1 MIKAE
6 KIKVRIIEWLLD
18 GHLGFDITRDSIGLE
33 VLFSRNKRR
42 ADMLIVSNEFHAL
55 EIKGDLDDLSKLPD
69 QLNDYS
75 NTFDKTSMV
84 ITRKHLKNIRQLLP
98 RYTGIILFE
107 KNSLRTIRKAA
118 LRKRLD
124 KGSLLM
130 FMGKVQLGKLLNI
143 KYVAKYSTDELRFMA
158 SEKLS
163 LHLIRCEAYGFLQR
177 KHKKR
182 FDLFLRDKG
191 SSVLIDDLSS
201 LYGDVCKI
209 NG

>member
-6 KIKVRIIEWLLD
+6 KMKVKIIEWLLE
-18 GHLGFDITRDSIGLE
+18 GHLGFDIARDSIGLE
-33 VLFSRNKRR
+33 ILFSRNRRR
-42 ADMLIVSNEFHAL
+42 ADMLIVSNELHAL
-55 EIKGDLDDLSKLPD
+55 EVKGDLDNLSKLPD
-69 QLNDYS
+69 QLHDYS
-75 NTFDKTSMV
+75 NTFDKISMV
-84 ITRKHLKNIRQLLP
+84 ITTKHLKNIRQLLP
-98 RYTGIILFE
+98 RYTGIILIE
-107 KNSLRTIRKAA
+107 KNSLRIIRKAI

-143 KYVAKYSTDELRFMA
+143 KNVAKYSTDELRFMA

-163 LHLIRCEAYGFLQR
+163 LLLIRREACDFLQR

-182 FDLFLRDKG
+182 FDLFLHDKG
-191 SSVLIDDLSS
+191 TLVIADDLSS
-201 LYGDVCKI
+201 LYGDVGEV

>member
-6 KIKVRIIEWLLD
+6 KMKVGIIEWLLD
-18 GHLGFDITRDSIGLE
+18 GYLGFDVARDSIGLE
-33 VLFSRNKRR
+33 VLFSRNRRR
-42 ADMLIVSNEFHAL
+42 ADMLIVLNEFHAL
-55 EIKGDLDDLSKLPD
+55 EIKGDLDNLSKLPG

-84 ITRKHLKNIRQLLP
+84 ITTKHLKNTRQLLP

-107 KNSLRTIRKAA
+107 KNSLRIIRKAT

-124 KGSLLM
+124 KDSLLM
-130 FMGKVQLGKLLNI
+130 FMGKVQLGTLLKI
-143 KYVAKYSTDELRFMA
+143 KNVAKYSTDELRFMA

-163 LHLIRCEAYGFLQR
+163 LLLIRREAYGFLRR

-182 FDLFLRDKG
+182 FGLFLRDTG
-191 SSVLIDDLSS
+191 SSGLTDDLSS
-201 LYGDVCKI
+201 LYGDVGNT

>member
-6 KIKVRIIEWLLD
+6 KMKVKIIEWLLE
-18 GHLGFDITRDSIGLE
+18 GHLGFDIARDSIGLE
-33 VLFSRNKRR
+33 ILFSRNRRR

-55 EIKGDLDDLSKLPD
+55 EIKGDLDNLSKLPD
-69 QLNDYS
+69 QLYDYS
-75 NTFDKTSMV
+75 NTFDKISMV
-84 ITRKHLKNIRQLLP
+84 ITTKHLKNIRQLLP
-98 RYTGIILFE
+98 RYAGIILFE
-107 KNSLRTIRKAA
+107 KNSLRIIRKTT

-130 FMGKVQLGKLLNI
+130 FMGKVQLGKLLKI
-143 KYVAKYSTDELRFMA
+143 TDVAKYSTDELRFMA

-163 LHLIRCEAYGFLQR
+163 LLLIRCEAYGFLQR

-182 FDLFLRDKG
+182 FNLFLHDKG
-191 SSVLIDDLSS
+191 SSVLADDLSS
-201 LYGDVCKI
+201 LYGDVGKI

>member
-1 MIKAE
+1 M
-6 KIKVRIIEWLLD
+6 KVRIIEWLLE
-18 GHLGFDITRDSIGLE
+18 GHLGFDIARDSIGLE
-33 VLFSRNKRR
+33 VLFSRNRKR

-55 EIKGDLDDLSKLPD
+55 EIKGDLDNLSKLPD
-69 QLNDYS
+69 QLHDYS

-84 ITRKHLKNIRQLLP
+84 ITTKHLKNIRQLLP
-98 RYTGIILFE
+98 RYMGIILFE
-107 KNSLRTIRKAA
+107 KNSLRIIRKAT

-143 KYVAKYSTDELRFMA
+143 KDVAKYSTDELRFMA

-163 LHLIRCEAYGFLQR
+163 LHLIRREVYGFLQR

-191 SSVLIDDLSS
+191 SSVLTDDLSS
-201 LYGDVCKI
+201 LYGDVGKI

>member
-6 KIKVRIIEWLLD
+6 KIKVRIIEWLLE
-18 GHLGFDITRDSIGLE
+18 GHLDFDIARDSIGLE
-33 VLFSRNKRR
+33 VLFSRNRRR

-55 EIKGDLDDLSKLPD
+55 EIKGDLDNLSKLPT

-84 ITRKHLKNIRQLLP
+84 ITTKHLKNIRQLLP
-98 RYTGIILFE
+98 RYTGIVLFE
-107 KNSLRTIRKAA
+107 KKSLQIIRKAT

-124 KGSLLM
+124 KESLLM

-143 KYVAKYSTDELRFMA
+143 KNVAKYSTDELRFIA

-163 LHLIRCEAYGFLQR
+163 LLLIRHEAYSLLRG

-182 FDLFLRDKG
+182 FDLFLYDKG
-191 SSVLIDDLSS
+191 SSVITDDLSS
-201 LYGDVCKI
+201 LYGDVNEI